1 MWYPLARAR
10 RACAGTLKL
19 FFYYHPNL
27 YQTRSQM
34 RQCLPFPFSLFKP
47 QHDEIGSKRRGR
59 GGAPC
64 APVYREG
71 RSGARRRVRGLSPL
85 YRAPAVTAIQLQWSI
100 RAHTP
105 QGGRRPCVEWLSAP
119 QCMLWYRLRE
129 CMWCRLSD
137 CSARHPHLHLHAIR
151 APLPQRHWWR
161 QWPPHRRAR
170 TGRCE
175 RPVLLAPW
183 VAATRRRPHTCCHV
197 LRGSSTRKGTAL
209 RP

>member
-119 QCMLWYRLRE
+119 RAGHTLAI
-129 CMWCRLSD
+129 
-137 CSARHPHLHLHAIR
+137 CSLLGWPCPMIRRGAQASFWRCAAAPHP
-151 APLPQRHWWR
+151 
-161 QWPPHRRAR
+161 
-170 TGRCE
+170 RC
-175 RPVLLAPW
+175 
-183 VAATRRRPHTCCHV
+183 
-197 LRGSSTRKGTAL
+197 
-209 RP
+209 